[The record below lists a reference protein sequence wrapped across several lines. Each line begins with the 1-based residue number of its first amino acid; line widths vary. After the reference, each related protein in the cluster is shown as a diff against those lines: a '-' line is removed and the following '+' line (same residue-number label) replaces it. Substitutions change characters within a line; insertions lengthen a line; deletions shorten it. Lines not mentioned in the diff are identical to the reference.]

1 MKEKHLKDVSVL
13 LLSLAFSIPTVS
25 AQQKPQY
32 TQYILNQYI
41 LNPALTGIENYSEI
55 RISHR
60 RQWTGIEG
68 APETMYLTAHTP
80 LGKKDYRTTAT
91 SQAVQG
97 IEAITATR
105 SPVKPHHGAG
115 FQVVNDKTGPL
126 TSLSAY
132 ATYAYHIGL
141 TRNLTL
147 AAGFGAGFNRYSLN
161 ASLLEFNNITVD
173 PVVYSGNY
181 LNKAGF
187 DMMTGLYL
195 YSQKFFLGISAQQI
209 LPSGLSFSENSISG
223 SSGTTVPHLFGTTGY
238 RFGLSNDVN
247 LIASVMVKYVS
258 PLPLQPEAS
267 VKIQFRNLFWL
278 GAGYRHSDGFYGL
291 MGLNI
296 SPSLNIGYAYDS
308 KNSSLVTSGVKT
320 HEFVLGYIIG
330 NRFNSGC
337 PSLRW

>member
-1 MKEKHLKDVSVL
+1 MEKHLKKVFGLWL
-13 LLSLAFSIPTVS
+13 LLTLSTTPLS

-32 TQYILNQYI
+32 SQYILNQFI
-41 LNPALTGIENYSEI
+41 LNHALTGIENYSEI
-55 RISHR
+55 MISHR

-68 APETMYLTAHTP
+68 APETYYLTAHTP

-91 SQAVQG
+91 SQAVEG
-97 IEAITATR
+97 IEAITTFR

-115 FQVVNDKTGPL
+115 FQVVNDKSGPL
-126 TSLSAY
+126 STLSAY

-141 TRNLTL
+141 TRKLTL
-147 AAGFGAGFNRYSLN
+147 SAGFGAGFNRYSLN

-195 YSQKFFLGISAQQI
+195 YSQNFFLGISAQQI
-209 LPSGLSFSENSISG
+209 LPSGLSFSENSISR
-223 SSGTTVPHLFGTTGY
+223 SSGTTVPHLFATTGY
-238 RFGLSNDVN
+238 RFGLGNDIN
-247 LIASVMVKYVS
+247 LITSLMVKYVS
-258 PLPLQPEAS
+258 PLPLQPEVSA
-267 VKIQFRNLFWL
+267 KIQFRNLFWL

-291 MGLNI
+291 LGLNI
-296 SPSLNIGYAYDS
+296 SPSLSIGYAYDN
-308 KNSSLVTSGVKT
+308 KTSSLVTSGVRT

-330 NRFNSGC
+330 NRFTSGC